1 MRREDKTEA
10 TSEANQRITA
20 FLSQFVHL
28 SGSLVPPDESYI
40 KDAIQVIIENEVM
53 TKEELRLEAI
63 TDYSVIIPE
72 DFFRNEEGEC
82 T

>member
-1 MRREDKTEA
+1 M
-10 TSEANQRITA
+10 
-20 FLSQFVHL
+20 
-28 SGSLVPPDESYI
+28 
-40 KDAIQVIIENEVM
+40 IIENEVM

-63 TDYSVIIPE
+63 TNYSVIIPE